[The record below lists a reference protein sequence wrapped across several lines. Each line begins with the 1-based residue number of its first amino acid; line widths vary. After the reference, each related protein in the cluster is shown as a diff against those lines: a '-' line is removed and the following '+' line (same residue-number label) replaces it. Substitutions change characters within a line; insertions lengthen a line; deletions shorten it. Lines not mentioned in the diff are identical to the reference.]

1 VLYWV
6 RHRVRYCLPL
16 FKNSDPTNISLT
28 VLNVWEFHSLNIEA
42 LVLCPRF
49 VPEKM
54 GINKIGIN

>member
-6 RHRVRYCLPL
+6 RHRVRYCLTL
-16 FKNSDPTNISLT
+16 FQNSDPMNISLT
-28 VLNVWEFHSLNIEA
+28 IVWEFHFLNIEA
-42 LVLCPRF
+42 FVSCPSF